1 MSVDTFLSPHFLFS
15 IILLFLLQI
24 LLLLSLSLALMN
36 KHCSLATQASFTLL
50 NNPFKDTHFHLSAFV
65 GWLRPT
71 C

>member
-15 IILLFLLQI
+15 IILLFPLQI
-24 LLLLSLSLALMN
+24 LLLLSLSIALMN
-36 KHCSLATQASFTLL
+36 KHCSLATQTSFTLL
-50 NNPFKDTHFHLSAFV
+50 KDPFKDTRFHLSAFV